1 MAVRL
6 DGSGWVGRAGVAA
19 LLAALLAGCT
29 STATVPPAQPAP
41 PEPRPAKPPVGE
53 SKALPVRPAQ
63 KPAAAPSTAVVAL
76 MEEAETARESGNLEG
91 AAATLE
97 RALRMQSRN
106 ATLWYR
112 LAELRLQQEKPQMAV
127 DLALKSKLL
136 AGSDHDLVQKNW
148 ALIAQ
153 AKRRLG
159 DEAGAMAAERRA
171 AGQP

>member
-1 MAVRL
+1 M
-6 DGSGWVGRAGVAA
+6 
-19 LLAALLAGCT
+19 LAALLAGCT
-29 STATVPPAQPAP
+29 STAPVPPAQPAP
-41 PEPRPAKPPVGE
+41 EVKPPKPPAGA
-53 SKALPVRPAQ
+53 SKAPPVRPAQ
-63 KPAAAPSTAVVAL
+63 KPAAAPSSAVVAL
-76 MEEAETARESGNLEG
+76 MDEAQTAREAGNLEG

-97 RALRMQSRN
+97 RAVRMQPRN

-136 AGSDHDLVQKNW
+136 AGSDQELVQKNW

-159 DEAGAMAAERRA
+159 DEAGATAAERRA